1 MREDDGNMGN
11 RLRTRLFVGTLL
23 GLLGIALLWTGPG
36 LAAGQPS
43 PATEESP
50 ITVHANCVREGRKL
64 RINYTVRSWEPEL
77 TAPVVEVWF
86 EIDGGRREPL
96 PPGSFE
102 PGQEEFSGHFLIDA
116 PAEEGSTLVII
127 ARAHWTDPTEKS
139 ITKKSSPLPLPVCT
153 AETTTTTTPSSSTAP
168 TTTTGPTTTT
178 SAVGGATSTTS
189 GGQLP
194 FTGTSSAPTG
204 LVGLGL
210 LIGGALMLW
219 TTSRTRAGRQSK

>member
-1 MREDDGNMGN
+1 MGN

-139 ITKKSSPLPLPVCT
+139 ITKKSGPLPLPVCA
-153 AETTTTTTPSSSTAP
+153 AESTTTTAPTTTT

-210 LIGGALMLW
+210 LMIGGALMLW
-219 TTSRTRAGRQSK
+219 TSRTRARRQTK

>member
-1 MREDDGNMGN
+1 MGN

-64 RINYTVRSWEPEL
+64 RINYTVWSWEPEL

-139 ITKKSSPLPLPVCT
+139 ITKKSEPLPLPVCA
-153 AETTTTTTPSSSTAP
+153 AESTTTTAP

-178 SAVGGATSTTS
+178 SGPTTTTSAAGGATGTTS

-194 FTGTSSAPTG
+194 FTGTSSAPAG

-219 TTSRTRAGRQSK
+219 TSRTRARRQTK